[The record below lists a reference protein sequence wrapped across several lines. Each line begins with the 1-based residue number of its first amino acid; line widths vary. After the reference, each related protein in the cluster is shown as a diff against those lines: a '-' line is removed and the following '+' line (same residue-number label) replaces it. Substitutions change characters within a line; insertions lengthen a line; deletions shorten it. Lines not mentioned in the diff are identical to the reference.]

1 VQVARSSWRTVKKGS
16 KGEAVKKVQQIVGA
30 TVDGQFGPKTDAA
43 VREYQTTHGLVSD
56 GIVGPKTA
64 AHMGLA

>member
-1 VQVARSSWRTVKKGS
+1 M
-16 KGEAVKKVQQIVGA
+16 KKVQQIVGA

-43 VREYQTTHGLVSD
+43 VRAYQEKHGLFID